1 MRALPT
7 GWADMGETFDA
18 AARLADG
25 TPGVGDVT
33 QYVLAC
39 QSLGYRHP
47 DLTTHPGQLHDWYAA
62 ETGMDLNALETDCAA
77 LQAAATAAEDVLARQ
92 EAQLAALT
100 DAWQGLGANASREFL
115 RSHAEAATVAAT
127 AVRTAA
133 VALAD
138 LRERLWR
145 AVDDKVSKVLAIGD
159 GVRARRADWLAAAH
173 SVTTGVGDR
182 AVASELVDQEVKP
195 FVDTVIGGEWL
206 EAMRAATDAINAA
219 YEAVAA
225 ELASEAG
232 ATFEIPGD
240 LGPVWTPSTASVGE
254 PPAAG
259 VGETAARSVPA
270 TPGAVVAANP
280 TPPAPVVPA
289 GWGASVASPP
299 LAPAPPAPPLPIEPP
314 VPQPA
319 TASPMPSLGGGMPD
333 FGGGLTSFGQQLGD
347 MLGGLL
353 GDGALDAAVD
363 DGEPAGLPEEDLG
376 EIDDSET
383 TETDEASEARE
394 AGEDSDDAAAV
405 PGEVTDPA
413 VAEPMCQPEPRPNSD
428 TAPPEEPA
436 ATVPPEPPTV
446 TEEPPAVTPEPLV
459 APPKPPDAGTPCEIA
474 ADELPQVGE

>member
-1 MRALPT
+1 
-7 GWADMGETFDA
+7 MGETFDA

-25 TPGVGDVT
+25 TPGVGDVA

-47 DLTTHPGQLHDWYAA
+47 ELTAQPGQVHDWYAA
-62 ETGMDLNALETDCAA
+62 ENGMDLGALEADCAA
-77 LQAAATAAEDVLARQ
+77 LQAAARAAEDALARQ
-92 EAQLAALT
+92 EAPLAALT
-100 DAWQGLGANASREFL
+100 SACQGLGANASREFL
-115 RSHAEAATVAAT
+115 HRHAEAATDAAT

-133 VALAD
+133 SALAD

-145 AVDDKVSKVLAIGD
+145 AVDDKVAKVLAIGE

-173 SVTTGVGDR
+173 TVTTGAGDR

-206 EAMRAATDAINAA
+206 AAMRAATDAINAA
-219 YEAVAA
+219 YEAVTA
-225 ELASEAG
+225 ELTSEAG

-240 LGPVWTPSTASVGE
+240 LGPVWTPSAAGVGE
-254 PPAAG
+254 TPAAG
-259 VGETAARSVPA
+259 VGETAARSAPA
-270 TPGAVVAANP
+270 TPAAVVAANP
-280 TPPAPVVPA
+280 TPPAPVMPA

-299 LAPAPPAPPLPIEPP
+299 LAPAPPAPPVPTEPA
-314 VPQPA
+314 VTQPA
-319 TASPMPSLGGGMPD
+319 AATPLPPLGGGMPD

-353 GDGALDAAVD
+353 GDGALDAAID
-363 DGEPAGLPEEDLG
+363 DGKLDGPPESNLD
-376 EIDDSET
+376 EIDNSET
-383 TETDEASEARE
+383 TETDEASDVTET
-394 AGEDSDDAAAV
+394 GEDSEDDAAV
-405 PGEVTDPA
+405 PDDATDPA
-413 VAEPMCQPEPRPNSD
+413 AAEPMCQPEPPPDSV

-446 TEEPPAVTPEPLV
+446 TEEPPAVTPEPL
-459 APPKPPDAGTPCEIA
+459 AEPAKPPDAGTPCEIA